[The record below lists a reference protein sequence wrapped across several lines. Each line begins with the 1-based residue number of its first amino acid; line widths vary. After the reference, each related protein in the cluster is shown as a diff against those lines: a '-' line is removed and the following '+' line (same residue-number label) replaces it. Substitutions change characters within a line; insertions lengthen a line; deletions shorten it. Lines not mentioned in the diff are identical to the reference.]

1 MSRGGG
7 RREAAVAH
15 RRARG
20 PERGAR
26 GLDRAVRGGGRRRAA
41 HGGRARCW
49 WGRWLGA
56 SRGPRGQAGFARL
69 LGVALV
75 LGLVSHNVLD
85 DAERQ
90 ARPEVAF
97 SDVPLRDGVAGAA
110 AAKRAMRAPAAPA
123 PLSGEMS
130 ESPALLAS
138 YASSGE
144 APQLMA
150 EAAPPAPVALADRP
164 PAQAAQQAKVQAELA
179 GDFVAQARG
188 KAVAVKPEVL
198 DEALGAVLALREQG
212 KTEQAATQLAELQK
226 RFPGEN
232 LVERLER
239 LATIAASAKKR
250 P

>member
-1 MSRGGG
+1 
-7 RREAAVAH
+7 
-15 RRARG
+15 
-20 PERGAR
+20 
-26 GLDRAVRGGGRRRAA
+26 
-41 HGGRARCW
+41 
-49 WGRWLGA
+49 
-56 SRGPRGQAGFARL
+56 
-69 LGVALV
+69 
-75 LGLVSHNVLD
+75 
-85 DAERQ
+85 
-90 ARPEVAF
+90 
-97 SDVPLRDGVAGAA
+97 
-110 AAKRAMRAPAAPA
+110 
-123 PLSGEMS
+123 LSGEMS
-130 ESPALLAS
+130 EPPALLAS

-150 EAAPPAPVALADRP
+150 EAAPPAPAALADRP

-239 LATIAASAKKR
+239 LATIAASAKK
-250 P
+250 

>member
-1 MSRGGG
+1 MSNPPGPGGG
-7 RREAAVAH
+7 AGWKPPQAALAGGF
-15 RRARG
+15 RQPAG
-20 PERGAR
+20 RGA
-26 GLDRAVRGGGRRRAA
+26 GAGAGQPQRAGRRRAP
-41 HGGRARCW
+41 GPPRSGVQRC
-49 WGRWLGA
+49 A
-56 SRGPRGQAGFARL
+56 
-69 LGVALV
+69 
-75 LGLVSHNVLD
+75 
-85 DAERQ
+85 
-90 ARPEVAF
+90 
-97 SDVPLRDGVAGAA
+97 LRDGVARAA

-130 ESPALLAS
+130 EPRPCWPATHRPGGA
-138 YASSGE
+138 ATDGRGRAG
-144 APQLMA
+144 APA
-150 EAAPPAPVALADRP
+150 ALADRP
-164 PAQAAQQAKVQAELA
+164 PAQAAQQAKVQAALA

-239 LATIAASAKKR
+239 LATIAASARKR

>member
-1 MSRGGG
+1 
-7 RREAAVAH
+7 
-15 RRARG
+15 
-20 PERGAR
+20 
-26 GLDRAVRGGGRRRAA
+26 
-41 HGGRARCW
+41 
-49 WGRWLGA
+49 
-56 SRGPRGQAGFARL
+56 
-69 LGVALV
+69 
-75 LGLVSHNVLD
+75 
-85 DAERQ
+85 
-90 ARPEVAF
+90 
-97 SDVPLRDGVAGAA
+97 
-110 AAKRAMRAPAAPA
+110 
-123 PLSGEMS
+123 
-130 ESPALLAS
+130 PALLAS

-239 LATIAASAKKR
+239 LATIAASAKK
-250 P
+250 

>member
-1 MSRGGG
+1 MNPQKHSASVAEEQMLAHFRAHAPQQPAPAPALDQAILAAA
-7 RREAAVAH
+7 RRQ
-15 RRARG
+15 
-20 PERGAR
+20 
-26 GLDRAVRGGGRRRAA
+26 AA
-41 HGGRARCW
+41 HVEPARSW
-49 WGRWLGA
+49 WRRWLEA
-56 SRGPRGQAGFARL
+56 SRRPRWQAAFASL

-130 ESPALLAS
+130 EPPALLAS

-150 EAAPPAPVALADRP
+150 EAAPPAPAALADRP
-164 PAQAAQQAKVQAELA
+164 PAQAAQQAKVQAALA

-198 DEALGAVLALREQG
+198 DEALGAVLS
-212 KTEQAATQLAELQK
+212 
-226 RFPGEN
+226 P
-232 LVERLER
+232 
-239 LATIAASAKKR
+239 

>member
-1 MSRGGG
+1 
-7 RREAAVAH
+7 
-15 RRARG
+15 
-20 PERGAR
+20 
-26 GLDRAVRGGGRRRAA
+26 
-41 HGGRARCW
+41 
-49 WGRWLGA
+49 
-56 SRGPRGQAGFARL
+56 
-69 LGVALV
+69 
-75 LGLVSHNVLD
+75 
-85 DAERQ
+85 
-90 ARPEVAF
+90 
-97 SDVPLRDGVAGAA
+97 
-110 AAKRAMRAPAAPA
+110 APA

-150 EAAPPAPVALADRP
+150 EAAPPAPAALADRP

>member
-1 MSRGGG
+1 M
-7 RREAAVAH
+7 
-15 RRARG
+15 
-20 PERGAR
+20 
-26 GLDRAVRGGGRRRAA
+26 
-41 HGGRARCW
+41 
-49 WGRWLGA
+49 
-56 SRGPRGQAGFARL
+56 
-69 LGVALV
+69 
-75 LGLVSHNVLD
+75 
-85 DAERQ
+85 
-90 ARPEVAF
+90 
-97 SDVPLRDGVAGAA
+97 
-110 AAKRAMRAPAAPA
+110 
-123 PLSGEMS
+123 
-130 ESPALLAS
+130 LAS

-150 EAAPPAPVALADRP
+150 EAAPAAPAALADRP

-239 LATIAASAKKR
+239 LATIAASAKNHGPR
-250 P
+250 RHDGVAG